1 MLIFEKQY
9 IHICTYTLLGVKMD
23 KQLLKE
29 INNLHAQIC
38 GGLADPKRIAILY
51 AIADKPLSVTE
62 LSDTLE
68 MPQATVSRNLKI
80 LRERGMVAAKRQG
93 LNIYYSIGDKRIIR
107 ALDLLREVL
116 ADGLTKQVA
125 LAEILV

>member
-1 MLIFEKQY
+1 
-9 IHICTYTLLGVKMD
+9 MD

-29 INNLHAQIC
+29 INQLHAHIC

-51 AIADKPLSVTE
+51 AIADKPMSVSE
-62 LSDTLE
+62 IVEMLE

-80 LRERGMVAAKRQG
+80 LRERGMAVAKRDG
-93 LNIYYSIGDKRIIR
+93 ANIYYSLGDKRIIR

-116 ADGLTKQVA
+116 ADDLTKRRVLADA
-125 LAEILV
+125 LS